1 MRFVIRPAGTCPAHL
16 QPAVVAAALNQIVQ
30 ANDRGLVEG
39 AVYRAPYRNAH
50 GEPCSATL
58 DALRPFYHAKCAYC
72 EALTNLEVEH
82 YRPVGAQRGHHGGY
96 LWLCYEWTNL
106 LPACHDCNSF
116 AGGKGAQFPVLGS
129 RQRTAPLLA
138 GGGVDST
145 RNALTSL
152 YLTGENPQLLHPELD
167 DPTSFLTVLPAPGRD
182 GFELQGTDAAHRGRE
197 SIRLCHLNREP
208 LRLERLALL
217 QDMKA
222 DIGVVFQSLSEGLF
236 GDAGLPRAL
245 KVTFKK
251 WEQTAAEEAR
261 THTFVRRCVT
271 GTVTMFHNLLL
282 PLLPTNQAALVEQA
296 FVKYKAGHL

>member
-16 QPAVVAAALNQIVQ
+16 QPAVVAAALNQLVQ
-30 ANDRGLVEG
+30 ANDKDLVESS
-39 AVYRAPYRNAH
+39 VYRAPYRNARK
-50 GEPCSATL
+50 EPCSATL

-82 YRPVGAQRGHHGGY
+82 YRPVGAQRGHHSGY

-106 LPACHDCNSF
+106 LPACHDCNTF
-116 AGGKGAQFPVLGS
+116 AGGKGAQFPVLGP
-129 RQRTAPLLA
+129 RQQTAPQLA
-138 GGGVDST
+138 GGDVDTT
-145 RNALTSL
+145 RNALNNP
-152 YLTGENPQLLHPELD
+152 YLTGEIPQLLHPELD

-197 SIRLCHLNREP
+197 SIRICYLNREP

-222 DIGVVFQSLSEGLF
+222 DIGTVFQSLSEGVF
-236 GDAGLPRAL
+236 VDAVLPRAL
-245 KVTFKK
+245 KVIFRK
-251 WEQTAAEEAR
+251 WEQDAANEER

-271 GTVTMFHNLLL
+271 DTVAMFCNLLV
-282 PLLPTNQAALVEQA
+282 PLLPTNQVAIVEQA
-296 FVKYKAGHL
+296 FVKYKAGQL

>member
-1 MRFVIRPAGTCPAHL
+1 MRFVIRPAGTCPPHL
-16 QPAVVAAALNQIVQ
+16 QPAALIAALNQIVQ
-30 ANDRGLVEG
+30 ANNKELVEG
-39 AVYRAPYRNAH
+39 IVYRAPYRNTR

-58 DALRPFYHAKCAYC
+58 DALRPYYHAKCAYC
-72 EALTNLEVEH
+72 EALSNLEVEH

-129 RQRTAPLLA
+129 RQLTAPQLA

-145 RNALTSL
+145 RNALTSP
-152 YLTGENPQLLHPELD
+152 YLTGEIPQLLHPELD

-182 GFELQGTDAAHRGRE
+182 GFELQGTDATHRGRE
-197 SIRLCHLNREP
+197 SIRLYHLNREP

-222 DIGVVFQSLSEGLF
+222 DIGIVFQSLSDGLF
-236 GDAGLPRAL
+236 VDAVLPRAL
-245 KVTFKK
+245 KVIFRK
-251 WEQTAAEEAR
+251 WEQDAANEEY

-271 GTVTMFHNLLL
+271 DTVVMFRNLLV
-282 PLLPTNQAALVEQA
+282 PLLPTNQVAIVVQA
-296 FVKYKAGHL
+296 FLKYKAGHL

>member
-16 QPAVVAAALNQIVQ
+16 QPTVVAAALHKIVQ
-30 ANDRGLVEG
+30 ANDKELVEG

-50 GEPCSATL
+50 EEPCSATL

-82 YRPVGAQRGHHGGY
+82 YRPVGAQRGHHSGY

-145 RNALTSL
+145 RNALTSP
-152 YLTGENPQLLHPELD
+152 YLTGEAPQLLD

-222 DIGVVFQSLSEGLF
+222 DIGVVFQSLSDGLF
-236 GDAGLPRAL
+236 VDAVLPRAL

-271 GTVTMFHNLLL
+271 DTVAMFRNLLV
-282 PLLPTNQAALVEQA
+282 PLLPTDQVVLVEQA
-296 FVKYKAGHL
+296 FVKYKAGQL